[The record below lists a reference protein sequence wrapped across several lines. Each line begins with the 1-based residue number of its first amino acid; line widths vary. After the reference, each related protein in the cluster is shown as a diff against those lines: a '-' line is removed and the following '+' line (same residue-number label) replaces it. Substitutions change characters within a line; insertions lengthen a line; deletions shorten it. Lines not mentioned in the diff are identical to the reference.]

1 VSSVPQSSDPV
12 EPEPGDPR
20 ACEPE
25 AVLDPTLES
34 EPAGAA
40 AADSEL
46 GSAPESEP
54 TPEPAPGAKPESA
67 ASSGPLTRSGLWGT
81 LDALVSD
88 LVDTR
93 QQIAVLQAHE
103 ADLLAQAV
111 DVVIERE
118 KDRRER
124 GLRITHDLP
133 LREISAELAAAM
145 RLSDRSVQS
154 RMGTASLLVQMFPET
169 HTALAK
175 GEIDQAHAH
184 TIVDEGTLISDPDKR
199 ADYEHRALV
208 AAASETPYR
217 LSKIVKVLAARID
230 PDSVQAE
237 IERSKEERFVQLID
251 LPHGRGRIVFE
262 GPAVL
267 AHAIYDRLTAAAH
280 TLTRTT
286 KKKTPAMA
294 TDTSAGDTGAGN
306 AGDTVSS
313 DADAAT
319 AVAGTADAGA
329 RGNDSAGGKAAGG
342 EVTTGNP
349 TCDTSTSDAS
359 TGDAS
364 TADASTGDAN
374 TGDTSTAD
382 TSTAGEDDADSGT
395 ADAGETDTAATDSAG
410 EPWFTLITGP
420 HADACTNDT
429 PAADEDSDPRTM
441 DQKRADI
448 LADILL
454 TGAPTGHGD
463 ALDAI
468 KATVQITIPALT
480 ILGHSKQPALL
491 AGHGPIDLAT
501 AKHLAAGAPG
511 WDRVLTHPST
521 GEPVAVDR
529 YRPTAELK
537 RFLHVRDEHCRFPGC
552 TRPPWTCDQDH
563 TIDAALGGPTSEEN
577 LGDSCRPHHIVKHHT
592 LWRVKQL
599 GHGILQWTSP
609 TGRHYTDTPI
619 GTLTFIPD
627 PITTHTTEQPPF

>member
-1 VSSVPQSSDPV
+1 MSSVPQSPDPV

-20 ACEPE
+20 APEPE
-25 AVLDPTLES
+25 LGHGPA
-34 EPAGAA
+34 PAGDFTAGPDA
-40 AADSEL
+40 L
-46 GSAPESEP
+46 
-54 TPEPAPGAKPESA
+54 
-67 ASSGPLTRSGLWGT
+67 SGPVTRSGLWGT

-124 GLRITHDLP
+124 GLRVTHDLP

-169 HTALAK
+169 HTALGK
-175 GEIDQAHAH
+175 GEIDLAHAH
-184 TIVDEGTLISDPDKR
+184 TIVDAGTLIADADKR

-230 PDSVQAE
+230 PDSVAAE

-286 KKKTPAMA
+286 RKKTPATA
-294 TDTSAGDTGAGN
+294 TDTGASDAGDTGVGAS
-306 AGDTVSS
+306 DT
-313 DADAAT
+313 
-319 AVAGTADAGA
+319 GTAD
-329 RGNDSAGGKAAGG
+329 GNVAGG
-342 EVTTGNP
+342 EVTTGDP
-349 TCDTSTSDAS
+349 TCDTNAAGTS

-364 TADASTGDAN
+364 TADASTADA
-374 TGDTSTAD
+374 STAD
-382 TSTAGEDDADSGT
+382 AGTADASDADASDADASGADAGTAESGT
-395 ADAGETDTAATDSAG
+395 ADAGETGTAATEGDG

-420 HADACTNDT
+420 HADACTSDDPT
-429 PAADEDSDPRTM
+429 ADEDSDPRTM

-480 ILGHSKQPALL
+480 LLGHSKQPALL

-563 TIDAALGGPTSEEN
+563 TIDAALGGPTSKEN